1 MKKKLHVKT
10 ISVLVGGLFVFACSN
25 NDDVKPTPI
34 RSVEFTA
41 SMNPVS
47 RATDTSFDNGD
58 AIGVFATTE
67 NSLSNTNFADNV
79 KYAYNAIEKVFSSSN
94 PIEAEEGTS
103 LKYYAVYPYSSAA
116 STGSTYTFEV
126 KADQTGSGY
135 TNSDLCMA
143 ISGKT
148 TDEKVDLKFNH
159 CLSKVIFNLSG
170 SGWSSN
176 VNIALKNVY
185 TQCNVNLNNMTVEFS
200 GNGNKTVKLALD
212 GNNAFKSVIP
222 SQILESERTKVVVTM
237 DGISYEY
244 SFDTD
249 ITLNSGKQIQFSL
262 NAPQPDVEYNTIS
275 FGGDINNWDDE
286 QVADQLFEEPFLS
299 WGASQSVVKEYLNNK
314 GYQELGSEGNMLMYY
329 GKYREMASAYLFTSA
344 KLSQAIVLFDNE
356 QVKKS
361 QIENVLSKNYIYVGT
376 QDGLVGYSTIDEK
389 TLIILETET
398 IEGTTT
404 HSLYYMPFDTTRG
417 IISYT
422 GLETIKNFIKIQL
435 SEL

>member
-1 MKKKLHVKT
+1 
-10 ISVLVGGLFVFACSN
+10 
-25 NDDVKPTPI
+25 
-34 RSVEFTA
+34 
-41 SMNPVS
+41 MNPVS

-67 NSLSNTNFADNV
+67 NSLNNTNFADNV
-79 KYAYNAIEKVFSSSN
+79 KYAYNAIEKVFSSSS

-103 LKYYAVYPYSSAA
+103 LKFYAVYPYSSAA

-143 ISGKT
+143 VSGKT

-185 TQCNVNLNNMTVEFS
+185 TQCNVNLNNMTAEFS

-222 SQILESERTKVVVTM
+222 SQILESERTKLVVTM

-244 SFDTD
+244 SFNTD
-249 ITLNSGKQIQFSL
+249 VTLNSGKQLQFSL
-262 NAPQPDVEYNTIS
+262 NAPQPDVQYNIIS

-376 QDGLVGYSTIDEK
+376 QDGLVGYSTTDAK

-398 IEGTTT
+398 IDGTTT
-404 HSLYYMPFDTTRG
+404 HSLYYMPFETTRG
-417 IISYT
+417 ISSHPRLKT
-422 GLETIKNFIKIQL
+422 MKSFMKSQFSG
-435 SEL
+435 S

>member
-1 MKKKLHVKT
+1 M
-10 ISVLVGGLFVFACSN
+10 
-25 NDDVKPTPI
+25 
-34 RSVEFTA
+34 
-41 SMNPVS
+41 
-47 RATDTSFDNGD
+47 
-58 AIGVFATTE
+58 
-67 NSLSNTNFADNV
+67 
-79 KYAYNAIEKVFSSSN
+79 
-94 PIEAEEGTS
+94 
-103 LKYYAVYPYSSAA
+103 
-116 STGSTYTFEV
+116 
-126 KADQTGSGY
+126 
-135 TNSDLCMA
+135 
-143 ISGKT
+143 
-148 TDEKVDLKFNH
+148 
-159 CLSKVIFNLSG
+159 
-170 SGWSSN
+170 
-176 VNIALKNVY
+176 
-185 TQCNVNLNNMTVEFS
+185 
-200 GNGNKTVKLALD
+200 
-212 GNNAFKSVIP
+212 
-222 SQILESERTKVVVTM
+222 
-237 DGISYEY
+237 
-244 SFDTD
+244 
-249 ITLNSGKQIQFSL
+249 
-262 NAPQPDVEYNTIS
+262 
-275 FGGDINNWDDE
+275 
-286 QVADQLFEEPFLS
+286 FEEPFLS

>member
-1 MKKKLHVKT
+1 MKKKSHVKI
-10 ISVLVGGLFVFACSN
+10 ISVLVGSLLVFACSN
-25 NDDVKPTPI
+25 NDDVKPIPF
-34 RSVEFTA
+34 RRVEFTA
-41 SMNPVS
+41 SMNPIS

-67 NSLSNTNFADNV
+67 NSLNNTNFADNV
-79 KYAYNAIEKVFSSSN
+79 KYAYYAIEKVFSSSS

-103 LKYYAVYPYSSAA
+103 LKYYAVYPYSSVA
-116 STGSTYTFEV
+116 SGSTYTFEV
-126 KADQTGSGY
+126 KTDQTGSGY

-143 ISGKT
+143 VSGKT

-185 TQCNVNLNNMTVEFS
+185 TQCNVNLNNMTAEFS

-222 SQILESERTKVVVTM
+222 SQILESERTKLVVTM

-244 SFDTD
+244 SFNTD
-249 ITLNSGKQIQFSL
+249 ITLNSGKQLQFSL

-286 QVADQLFEEPFLS
+286 QVADKLFEEPFLS
-299 WGASQSVVKEYLNNK
+299 WGASQSAVKEYLNNK
-314 GYQELGSEGNMLMYY
+314 GFQEFGSEANMLMYY
-329 GKYREMASAYLFTSA
+329 GKYSEMVSAYLFTSG

-361 QIENVLSKNYIYVGT
+361 QIENVLLKNYIYVGT
-376 QDGLVGYSTIDEK
+376 QDGLVAYSTTDAK

-398 IEGTTT
+398 IDGTTT
-404 HSLYYMPFDTTRG
+404 HSLYYMPFETTRG
-417 IISYT
+417 ISSHPRLKT
-422 GLETIKNFIKIQL
+422 MQSFMKSQFSG
-435 SEL
+435 S